1 MNKVVVIPVLFLV
14 SLFTL
19 NAQTPS
25 FADFKAQFAA
35 AALPFSLSAEEL
47 AAQVENRPAKAKRL
61 AWDYY
66 SFLPELERSAQYSSM
81 PVYPE
86 PVAVFETENNY
97 AFLYNIARGLGKG
110 AKSYAITVYDRYG
123 NYIAT
128 NFVAGIDKN
137 TITTVTIDATLLAS
151 VKQLD
156 RVSMLQGAQVLD
168 LTAPGNPDQLEW
180 SGIEVAPAATMMVKA
195 EQK

>member
-1 MNKVVVIPVLFLV
+1 MKNLVVLPVLFLLG
-14 SLFTL
+14 LFSL

-25 FADFKAQFAA
+25 FEDFKAQFEQAS
-35 AALPFSLSAEEL
+35 LPFSLNATDL
-47 AAQVENRPAKAKRL
+47 QAQVENRAAHAKRL
-61 AWDYY
+61 SWEFYQ
-66 SFLPELERSAQYSSM
+66 FLPELERSAQYSNM
-81 PVYPE
+81 PVFPE

-97 AFLYNIARGLGKG
+97 AFLYNIARGLGKSS
-110 AKSYAITVYDRYG
+110 KSYAITVFDRYG

-137 TITTVTIDATLLAS
+137 TVTTVSIDETLLAS

-156 RVSMLQGAQVLD
+156 RVSMLKGTQVLD

-180 SGIEVAPAATMMVKA
+180 SGIEVTNTSTSMVHAAK
-195 EQK
+195 